1 MGITFY
7 NLPPRQR
14 QVLHFIVR
22 TIEDKQESPTLQEIA
37 DANNMQVAQAQ
48 QIVNA
53 LEAKGKIKTTPHAM
67 RSIEIVGDKDAKL
80 GA

>member
-1 MGITFY
+1 MVTFY

-37 DANNMQVAQAQ
+37 DANDMKVSQAQ
-48 QIVNA
+48 NIVQA
-53 LEAKGKIKTTPHAM
+53 LEAKGKIKTTAHKM
-67 RSIEIVGDKDAKL
+67 RSIEVIEQKA
-80 GA
+80 

>member
-1 MGITFY
+1 MVTFH
-7 NLPPRQR
+7 NLPSRQR

-37 DANNMQVAQAQ
+37 DANDMKVAQAQ

-53 LEAKGKIKTTPHAM
+53 LVEKGKIKTTPHAV
-67 RSIEIVGDKDAKL
+67 RSIEIVG
-80 GA
+80 